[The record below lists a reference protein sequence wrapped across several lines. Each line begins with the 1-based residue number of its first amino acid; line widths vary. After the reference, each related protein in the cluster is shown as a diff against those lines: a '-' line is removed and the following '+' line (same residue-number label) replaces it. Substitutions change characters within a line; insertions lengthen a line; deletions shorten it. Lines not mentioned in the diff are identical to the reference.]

1 MRSNWKILLKEWF
14 RSDEERS
21 PVWPYIFISILLHFI
36 VVSSAWL
43 LMQKTGNEL
52 EPQEEVVEVLPLVEN
67 GEQYEI
73 ADSAPPAVEE
83 KPQSAKLL
91 GMYDSA
97 VQEESVAVERGQGK
111 PQNSSSPQ
119 KPNLYAFDKKIFAAD
134 GAPTVNASEASQDVA
149 SPNGMQD
156 YFPDYKRGAHTYL
169 NVMRFPEVEYFVR
182 MKRIFRT
189 TWNPAPAIREYMT
202 SNRLTNGKVEV
213 VMALGIDKA
222 GNIAELFV
230 LRSSGIAAYDQEALR
245 TIRASSPFAQPPNKF
260 LEKDGQ
266 LRMSWTFT
274 QYL

>member
-1 MRSNWKILLKEWF
+1 MLANWKILLQEWF
-14 RSDEERS
+14 RSDEKRS
-21 PVWPYIFISILLHFI
+21 PVWPYIFISVLLHFI
-36 VVSSAWL
+36 VVTSAWL
-43 LMQKTGNEL
+43 VMQKTGNEL
-52 EPQEEVVEVLPLVEN
+52 EPQEEVVEVMPLVEN

-73 ADSAPPAVEE
+73 ADIAQPAVEE

-111 PQNSSSPQ
+111 PQHQ
-119 KPNLYAFDKKIFAAD
+119 AEKKPNLYAFDKNIFASD
-134 GAPTVNASEASQDVA
+134 GVPTVEENETSQDTS

-189 TWNPAPAIREYMT
+189 TWSPAPAIREYLM
-202 SNRLTNGKVEV
+202 SNRLTSGKVVV
-213 VMALGIDKA
+213 VMALGVDKA

-230 LRSSGIAAYDQEALR
+230 LRSSGIAAYDEEALR
-245 TIRASSPFAQPPNKF
+245 TIRASSPFAQPPSKF